1 MASDGLLSEEE
12 IQRFFFGKTSPTGS
26 SGKSAGSLKG
36 TVSAG
41 VVACD
46 RHSSAMLCGRP
57 DSSPAPKPLPVVA
70 KSKTKPLYWTKCSP
84 LFEWVAPNAAKHS
97 EHEQRLLRLLAAQPA
112 PVTVWQQLL
121 SRWYTEYYDHYHKQP
136 RLSTSSVAAVK
147 RLHDNPQFM
156 SDIVERAR
164 LPSVVSACLEA
175 WFLQAA
181 SAPGPKAAA
190 GAKPA
195 GSSKTDKAGPPKKL
209 SIVDSKRAQNVLI
222 VLGRIRKSPLEL
234 KRIILQLQPKQCTAE
249 FTANLRNIL
258 PTDEEINGP
267 MVALVAQLKQMEQQ
281 QRSEGRGDGASDQ
294 EAFELWMVDHV
305 DVPTSFLYLTST
317 VAHVH
322 KRLRCHEQIFHFASQ
337 LTALQSSF
345 SLIQSAC
352 DEIVASKPAIE
363 GIFGLI
369 LAIGNAMNL
378 GNKSFGQAQAF
389 PMEFLLKLA
398 TVKCTAAPAPSGGVE
413 VQVDEAPEK
422 GAAVQL
428 PLANWDK
435 LKPLQSN
442 SLSLLHFVAMVLTY
456 CDEEGVRQYL
466 ETVRVTLQQGGQ
478 QTSEAS
484 EDDSCLESK
493 TDEALAPHAHTILT
507 AALLEV
513 SHGRQDGFHCISIR
527 RRWLSDLASHWRAV
541 WAVPELSLKQ
551 LLADLSQL
559 EDLVKTCEEELAW
572 CRKQAGGGAT
582 SAAAGEA
589 ASPQRSPQKSPGAKT
604 RAVTFADDDAAP
616 DAASRVADG
625 YGVRLETFLSEAK
638 PFLLR
643 VKAQV
648 QAIEANVAHVLAE
661 FNESYFARGE
671 SASEGT

>member
-26 SGKSAGSLKG
+26 SGRSAGSLKG

-46 RHSSAMLCGRP
+46 RHSSVMLRGRP
-57 DSSPAPKPLPVVA
+57 DSAPAPKPLPVVA

-84 LFEWVAPNAAKHS
+84 LFEWVAPNPAKHS

-136 RLSTSSVAAVK
+136 RLSASSVAAVK

-156 SDIVERAR
+156 TDIVERAR

-195 GSSKTDKAGPPKKL
+195 GSSKPDKAGPPKKL

-294 EAFELWMVDHV
+294 EGFELWMVDHV

-317 VAHVH
+317 IAHVH

-413 VQVDEAPEK
+413 VHVDDATEK

-442 SLSLLHFVAMVLTY
+442 SLSLLHFVAMALTY

-513 SHGRQDGFHCISIR
+513 SDGRQDGCHCVSIR
-527 RRWLSDLASHWRAV
+527 RRWLSDLALHWRAV

-559 EDLVKTCEEELAW
+559 EELVKTCEEELAW
-572 CRKQAGGGAT
+572 CRKQAGGAT

-589 ASPQRSPQKSPGAKT
+589 ASPQKSPQKSPGAKT

-616 DAASRVADG
+616 DAASHVADG

-648 QAIEANVAHVLAE
+648 QAIEANVARVLAE

>member
-1 MASDGLLSEEE
+1 MCGCLDAAS
-12 IQRFFFGKTSPTGS
+12 
-26 SGKSAGSLKG
+26 
-36 TVSAG
+36 
-41 VVACD
+41 
-46 RHSSAMLCGRP
+46 
-57 DSSPAPKPLPVVA
+57 APKAAPVAV
-70 KSKTKPLYWTKCSP
+70 KSTTKPLYWTKCSP
-84 LFEWVAPNAAKHS
+84 LFAWVAPNAAKHS

-112 PVTVWQQLL
+112 PVTIWQQLL
-121 SRWYTEYYDHYHKQP
+121 SRWYTEYYDHYHAQP
-136 RLSTSSVAAVK
+136 RHSASSVAVVK

-156 SDIVERAR
+156 ADIVERAR

-195 GSSKTDKAGPPKKL
+195 TSSKSDKPGPPKKL

-267 MVALVAQLKQMEQQ
+267 MVALVAQLKQMQQQ
-281 QRSEGRGDGASDQ
+281 QRSEGGGEAASDQ
-294 EAFELWMVDHV
+294 EGFELWMVDHV
-305 DVPTSFLYLTST
+305 DVPTSFLYLMST

-337 LTALQSSF
+337 LTALQASF

-398 TVKCTAAPAPSGGVE
+398 TVKCTAAPAPNGGVE
-413 VQVDEAPEK
+413 IQVDDATEK

-442 SLSLLHFVAMVLTY
+442 SLSLLHFVAMVLMY

-478 QTSEAS
+478 QTSESS

-493 TDEALAPHAHTILT
+493 TSEALPPRAHTILT

-513 SHGRQDGFHCISIR
+513 SHGRQDGFHCISIH
-527 RRWLSDLASHWRAV
+527 RRWLADLALHWRAV

-551 LLADLSQL
+551 LLGDLGQL

-572 CRKQAGGGAT
+572 YRKQNGGAKT
-582 SAAAGEA
+582 PKAAEA
-589 ASPQRSPQKSPGAKT
+589 ESPQKSPQKSPGAKVK
-604 RAVTFADDDAAP
+604 AVTFADD
-616 DAASRVADG
+616 AASNVPAVHIADG
-625 YGVRLETFLSEAK
+625 YGVRLETFLNEAK

-648 QAIEANVAHVLAE
+648 QAIEVNVANVLAE
-661 FNESYFARGE
+661 FNESYFVRGE